1 MRVSVVLLLF
11 SISCAELQRGD
22 DQPAPEDVQPRLNRI
37 QNQSHVERPELL
49 TDQTTVQF
57 DVWTELRELRDMVV
71 EQRVKL
77 QYSERQIEELK
88 KENAGLAGRVTST
101 ELKVTSTEAR
111 VSSTELKVTST
122 ELGVDALKEENKK
135 LTGRVTS
142 TELGVEALREE
153 NKKLTERVTSTE
165 LGVDALREENKNTP
179 KVAFS
184 FGSGLS
190 NTHGPFNV
198 DTMLVFRKEFIN
210 IGNAYSPITGVFTA
224 PLRGV
229 YFFRLNVFGHS
240 IYWIAVD
247 LFKNQEKIFHLSDYP
262 DEGRNEYASNGVS
275 LLLEKGDLVY
285 VKLIVGRQIYDNN
298 IDNLCTFNGFLLF
311 PM

>member
-49 TDQTTVQF
+49 TDQTTSQP

-88 KENAGLAGRVTST
+88 KENA
-101 ELKVTSTEAR
+101 E
-111 VSSTELKVTST
+111 
-122 ELGVDALKEENKK
+122 
-135 LTGRVTS
+135 LTG
-142 TELGVEALREE
+142 
-153 NKKLTERVTSTE
+153 RVTSTE

-210 IGNAYSPITGVFTA
+210 IGNAYSPNTGVFTA

-229 YFFRLNVFGHS
+229 YFFRLNVLGSSSTSWTGGVF
-240 IYWIAVD
+240 
-247 LFKNQEKIFHLSDYP
+247 FKNQEQIFYLSEYP
-262 DEGRNEYASNGVS
+262 IDGINEYASNAVS

-285 VKLIVGRQIYDNN
+285 VKLLAGRHIRDN
-298 IDNLCTFNGFLLF
+298 ILDNYCTFNGFLLF

>member
-11 SISCAELQRGD
+11 SISCAEFQRGD

-77 QYSERQIEELK
+77 QYSERQIEDVKL
-88 KENAGLAGRVTST
+88 L
-101 ELKVTSTEAR
+101 
-111 VSSTELKVTST
+111 
-122 ELGVDALKEENKK
+122 NKIFFFF
-135 LTGRVTS
+135 LT
-142 TELGVEALREE
+142 
-153 NKKLTERVTSTE
+153 
-165 LGVDALREENKNTP
+165 DTP

-184 FGSGLS
+184 FGSGVSGTL
-190 NTHGPFNV
+190 GPFNA
-198 DTMLVFRKEFIN
+198 DTVLVFRKELIN

-229 YFFRLNVFGHS
+229 YFFRVNVFGS
-240 IYWIAVD
+240 STYWTGGN
-247 LFKNQEKIFHLSDYP
+247 LFKNQEQIFHLSDYP

-285 VKLIVGRQIYDNN
+285 VTHLAGRQIYDHNF
-298 IDNLCTFNGFLLF
+298 DNHCTFNGFLLF

>member
-49 TDQTTVQF
+49 TDQTTSQP

-88 KENAGLAGRVTST
+88 KENAETL
-101 ELKVTSTEAR
+101 LFIC
-111 VSSTELKVTST
+111 SSQYDHSKITY
-122 ELGVDALKEENKK
+122 
-135 LTGRVTS
+135 
-142 TELGVEALREE
+142 
-153 NKKLTERVTSTE
+153 
-165 LGVDALREENKNTP
+165 TP

-210 IGNAYSPITGVFTA
+210 IGNAYSPNTGVFTA

-229 YFFRLNVFGHS
+229 YFFRLNVLGSSSTSWTGGVF
-240 IYWIAVD
+240 
-247 LFKNQEKIFHLSDYP
+247 FKNQEQIFYLSEYP
-262 DEGRNEYASNGVS
+262 IDGINEYASNAVS

-285 VKLIVGRQIYDNN
+285 VKLLAGRHIRDN
-298 IDNLCTFNGFLLF
+298 ILDNYCTFNGFLLF

>member
-153 NKKLTERVTSTE
+153 NK
-165 LGVDALREENKNTP
+165 NTP

-184 FGSGLS
+184 FGSGVS
-190 NTHGPFNV
+190 GTIGPFNA

-229 YFFRLNVFGHS
+229 YFFRLNVFGGS
-240 IYWIAVD
+240 TYWTGGD

-285 VKLIVGRQIYDNN
+285 VKLLAGWHIFDDINN
-298 IDNLCTFNGFLLF
+298 HCTFNGFLLF